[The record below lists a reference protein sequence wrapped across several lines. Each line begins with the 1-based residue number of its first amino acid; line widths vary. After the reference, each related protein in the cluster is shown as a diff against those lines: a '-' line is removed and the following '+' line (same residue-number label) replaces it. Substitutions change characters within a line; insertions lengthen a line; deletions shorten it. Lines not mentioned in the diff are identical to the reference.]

1 MEPKLDLHFDTSQL
15 QTTISRDSTTTSTN
29 MKSILI
35 LPAVAAF
42 AAALPQDSILTG
54 VVQATTTPCT
64 LDVCTNPVSEPTSL
78 YHSTTPSSSVHPH
91 HTTTSC
97 TLDVCTNPVSEPTS
111 LYTITSGSVVPPPMT
126 PTTMPTTIT
135 QGGSTVVTETV
146 VTPTPHPT
154 QFVGGAAVVREGG
167 FMVGGLLAGVA
178 LLL

>member
-78 YHSTTPSSSVHPH
+78 YTPTTTP
-91 HTTTSC
+91 C

-111 LYTITSGSVVPPPMT
+111 LYT
-126 PTTMPTTIT
+126 PTTTSCTLDVCT
-135 QGGSTVVTETV
+135 N
-146 VTPTPHPT
+146 
-154 QFVGGAAVVREGG
+154 
-167 FMVGGLLAGVA
+167 
-178 LLL
+178 